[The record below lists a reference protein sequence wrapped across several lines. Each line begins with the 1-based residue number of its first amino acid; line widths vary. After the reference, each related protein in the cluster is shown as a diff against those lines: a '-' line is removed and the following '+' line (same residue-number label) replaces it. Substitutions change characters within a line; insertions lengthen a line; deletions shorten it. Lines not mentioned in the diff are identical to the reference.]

1 MAAEK
6 QVMVVGVDDSEHS
19 LYALGWTL
27 DHFFVP
33 FASNSPFNLVVVHA
47 KPTAASA
54 VGAAEVL
61 PFVDADLK
69 RIAARVIEKT
79 KEICMNFSIIV
90 YDWGYGSEIDK
101 ETFSGLRIRVDDVIY
116 EVGEGDARNVLC
128 ETVEK
133 HHASILVVGSHGYG
147 AIKRAVLGKEDMVGS
162 TKATTDPH
170 RQQYHHQLMDGDA
183 DHHHHLHHASDEDD
197 PSSSVVSCSICLDTI
212 SDNGGR
218 SRAKLQCGHEFHL
231 DCIGSAFNMKGAM
244 QCPNCRKVEKGQWL
258 YANGST
264 CTLHEMSMDDWISD
278 EDLYDLSYSEMDNNM
293 VFNLANLHWEM
304 AVFVGANTMLSLVLM
319 VQKTLPKGL
328 VAAVPVQG
336 SVGLDPDC
344 KPYRVHWC
352 PFGDLARVGSSY
364 EEVESPS
371 TTWTASCCIICAHS
385 YVAYVG
391 PTPPNSS
398 RSNDSS
404 IDDSNFNHLW
414 NGPSGRHEIF
424 STQAVPAINIQY
436 HSWGRRSPPF
446 SISGRHINVVDP
458 ASVPLMFRSSY
469 GESDTRTRSTSFPH
483 PVVFGHGSGPTVGS
497 SFVSAIIPRHP
508 GSSAQTHER
517 IQISHAFH
525 HRQHSSNSPGI
536 PPPIIHGVGRFDS
549 PRGLRT
555 LVPAP
560 RQHDHSG
567 GFMIIPL
574 SSSVQNL
581 QETENPLP
589 NHFHTWERE
598 HLPHLQHAS
607 FDRDLGWGSFHQST
621 GGPTPGNR
629 SSSFWHRHLS

>member
-1 MAAEK
+1 
-6 QVMVVGVDDSEHS
+6 
-19 LYALGWTL
+19 
-27 DHFFVP
+27 
-33 FASNSPFNLVVVHA
+33 
-47 KPTAASA
+47 
-54 VGAAEVL
+54 
-61 PFVDADLK
+61 
-69 RIAARVIEKT
+69 
-79 KEICMNFSIIV
+79 
-90 YDWGYGSEIDK
+90 
-101 ETFSGLRIRVDDVIY
+101 
-116 EVGEGDARNVLC
+116 
-128 ETVEK
+128 
-133 HHASILVVGSHGYG
+133 
-147 AIKRAVLGKEDMVGS
+147 MVGS

-183 DHHHHLHHASDEDD
+183 DHHLHHASDEDD
-197 PSSSVVSCSICLDTI
+197 PSSSGVSCSICLDTI

-264 CTLHEMSMDDWISD
+264 CTLHEMSMDDWIPD
-278 EDLYDLSYSEMDNNM
+278 EDLYDLSYSEM
-293 VFNLANLHWEM
+293 
-304 AVFVGANTMLSLVLM
+304 
-319 VQKTLPKGL
+319 
-328 VAAVPVQG
+328 
-336 SVGLDPDC
+336 
-344 KPYRVHWC
+344 PYRVHWC

-371 TTWTASCCIICAHS
+371 TTYHDLQGQHPAASSVAHS